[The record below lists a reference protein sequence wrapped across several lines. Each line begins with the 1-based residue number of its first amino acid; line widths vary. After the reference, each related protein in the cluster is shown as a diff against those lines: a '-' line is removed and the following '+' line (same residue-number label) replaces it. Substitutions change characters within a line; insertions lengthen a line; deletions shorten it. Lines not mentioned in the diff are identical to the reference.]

1 MKFNADREIGGKS
14 GLGIG
19 GVFSMDV
26 EVKDS
31 SEEKVLA
38 HYEALWIFSS
48 SFHRKLIIES
58 DSSNAIVCVPPQSLG
73 PWKYLF
79 HLVKIFFSF
88 LASSD
93 MLACEKG

>member
-1 MKFNADREIGGKS
+1 MERTLKIWSSLVGFLKFNADKEIRGKS

-38 HYEALWIFSS
+38 H
-48 SFHRKLIIES
+48 
-58 DSSNAIVCVPPQSLG
+58 
-73 PWKYLF
+73 
-79 HLVKIFFSF
+79 
-88 LASSD
+88 
-93 MLACEKG
+93 